1 MKTEPLKITDLNGFE
16 LEIDNLQL
24 AIMQTDDYR
33 HHRHFDPKFQGT
45 DEKLQAYWED
55 VYQKLLKIKSYRP

>member
-24 AIMQTDDYR
+24 AIMQADDNK
-33 HHRHFDPKFQGT
+33 HCKHFNPQFQVT
-45 DEKLQAYWED
+45 DEKLQTYWED
-55 VYQKLLKIKSYRP
+55 IYQKLIQLQS